1 MAGYSPLVHKESEKT
16 EVNECAHTHTHTHTY
31 IYIYFIIHGSQP
43 CLGEGA
49 CVTQWS
55 YEHAMQGH
63 PTWMGH
69 SEEFWQNMVQL
80 EEEIATHS
88 SILAWRTPWT
98 VWKIKRIWH
107 WKMSP
112 TGQNMPIMLL
122 GKSGEQQQIAQR
134 RMKWL
139 GQSGNDTLL
148 WMCLVWEY
156 KVQCYEEQF
165 CKDLWSR

>member
-1 MAGYSPLVHKESEKT
+1 MSTHSSILAWRIPWTEAHGGLQSIGSQRVRENWSEWACSYT
-16 EVNECAHTHTHTHTY
+16 HTHTHTHTHIH
-31 IYIYFIIHGSQP
+31 IYIF

-88 SILAWRTPWT
+88 SILAWRTPRT

-122 GKSGEQQQIAQR
+122 GKSGEQLQIA
-134 RMKWL
+134 
-139 GQSGNDTLL
+139 
-148 WMCLVWEY
+148 
-156 KVQCYEEQF
+156 
-165 CKDLWSR
+165 